1 MPNAIATPHAKLLHA
16 TLLVAACKVL
26 PDITEFKAKSGVAA
40 TMNNCTKSDITK
52 KNHLKIFTLCLLNVV
67 IEKNTYIVIKLC
79 LFNVL
84 IFRNY
89 FVFSVTVF
97 I

>member
-1 MPNAIATPHAKLLHA
+1 LFKINLNIFFFLMTNAAVHGKI
-16 TLLVAACKVL
+16 
-26 PDITEFKAKSGVAA
+26 
-40 TMNNCTKSDITK
+40 
-52 KNHLKIFTLCLLNVV
+52 IFTLCLLNVV
-67 IEKNTYIVIKLC
+67 IEKNTYIAVKLR

-89 FVFSVTVF
+89 FVFNVIVF

>member
-1 MPNAIATPHAKLLHA
+1 M
-16 TLLVAACKVL
+16 
-26 PDITEFKAKSGVAA
+26 
-40 TMNNCTKSDITK
+40 M
-52 KNHLKIFTLCLLNVV
+52 FTLCLLNVV

-79 LFNVL
+79 LLNVL

-89 FVFSVTVF
+89 FVFNVIVF

>member
-1 MPNAIATPHAKLLHA
+1 M
-16 TLLVAACKVL
+16 
-26 PDITEFKAKSGVAA
+26 
-40 TMNNCTKSDITK
+40 M
-52 KNHLKIFTLCLLNVV
+52 FTLCLLNVI
-67 IEKNTYIVIKLC
+67 IEKITYIVIKLR

-89 FVFSVTVF
+89 FLFNVIVF

>member
-1 MPNAIATPHAKLLHA
+1 MM
-16 TLLVAACKVL
+16 
-26 PDITEFKAKSGVAA
+26 FS
-40 TMNNCTKSDITK
+40 
-52 KNHLKIFTLCLLNVV
+52 LCLLNVG

-84 IFRNY
+84 ILRNC
-89 FVFSVTVF
+89 FVFNVIVF

>member
-1 MPNAIATPHAKLLHA
+1 M
-16 TLLVAACKVL
+16 
-26 PDITEFKAKSGVAA
+26 
-40 TMNNCTKSDITK
+40 M
-52 KNHLKIFTLCLLNVV
+52 FTLCLSNVV
-67 IEKNTYIVIKLC
+67 IEKNTDIVIELH

-89 FVFSVTVF
+89 FVFNVIVF

>member
-1 MPNAIATPHAKLLHA
+1 MEGNDVHI
-16 TLLVAACKVL
+16 V
-26 PDITEFKAKSGVAA
+26 
-40 TMNNCTKSDITK
+40 
-52 KNHLKIFTLCLLNVV
+52 LLNVV
-67 IEKNTYIVIKLC
+67 IEKNTYIVIKLS

-89 FVFSVTVF
+89 FVFNVTVF